1 MKKFLVVMIT
11 LTMFAPMLMAD
22 KAKML
27 PKGVLRLYFVPSYSF
42 GDQEFDSDGDKVDGD
57 EQSYFNL
64 GIAAEYGITD
74 FISAAFQWTPGYT
87 FVGNNDTLD
96 DSNDDGEYTGAY
108 ELFAGAKVQVIGQAA
123 PVYSEK
129 FRVAFAGGIIIPMAF
144 GYDAEDEVSNFMTG
158 KSYQVLPSHNAYG
171 LGARFYG
178 DYVVNDDFYLNL
190 YSEYKYYF
198 PVDTDKSF
206 SAALNSAYSVML
218 GGDEIDEID
227 YGYDLTLEVEP
238 HYDVTVA
245 EGIELGAMLPVT
257 YVMTPETELD
267 GEGQDD
273 DSKLLRVA
281 PGVNVFVT
289 RSLVP
294 LEFSFNYRI
303 PLWGEQASA
312 LQAAVFQVKAYMKF

>member
-42 GDQEFDSDGDKVDGD
+42 GDQTFDSDGDKVDGND
-57 EQSYFNL
+57 QSYFNL

-74 FISAAFQWTPGYT
+74 FISAALQWTPGYM
-87 FVGNNDTLD
+87 FIGNRDNDDLDAYND
-96 DSNDDGEYTGAY
+96 DSEYTGAY

-144 GYDAEDEVSNFMTG
+144 GYDAEDEYSNFTTG
-158 KSYQVLPSHNAYG
+158 KSYQVLPSNNAYG

-178 DYVVNDDFYLNL
+178 DYVVNDEFYLNL

-198 PVDTDKSF
+198 TVDADKSF
-206 SAALNSAYSVML
+206 LATAASA
-218 GGDEIDEID
+218 DEID
-227 YGYDLTLEVEP
+227 YGYDLTVEVEP

-245 EGIELGAMLPVT
+245 EGLELGAMLPVT

-267 GEGQDD
+267 GEGLND

-289 RSLVP
+289 RSLIP